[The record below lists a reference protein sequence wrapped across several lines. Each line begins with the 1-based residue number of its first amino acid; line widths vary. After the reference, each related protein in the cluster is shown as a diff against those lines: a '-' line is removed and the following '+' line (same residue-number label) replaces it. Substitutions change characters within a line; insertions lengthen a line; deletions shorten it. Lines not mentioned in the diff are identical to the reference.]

1 LGDIR
6 GNLYAKKTMPTIR
19 ISVSIK
25 RKQWFIYP
33 PRIVLNEFKKIHK
46 HGVCIYNAIG
56 GKEDD
61 KAIKAIHDITEL
73 ILSKKA

>member
-1 LGDIR
+1 MR
-6 GNLYAKKTMPTIR
+6 KKTMPTIR

-33 PRIVLNEFKKIHK
+33 PRIVLNEFKKRHK
-46 HGVCIYNAIG
+46 HGVCIYSAIG
-56 GKEDD
+56 GKDNE
-61 KAIKAIHDITEL
+61 AIKAIRDITKL